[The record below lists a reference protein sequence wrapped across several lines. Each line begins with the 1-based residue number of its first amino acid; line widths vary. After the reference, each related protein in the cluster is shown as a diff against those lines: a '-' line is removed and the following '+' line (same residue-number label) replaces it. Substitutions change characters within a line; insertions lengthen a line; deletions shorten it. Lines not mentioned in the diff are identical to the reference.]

1 MNGAEKTS
9 KMNVDASKLLG
20 VSSLG
25 VKVGLK
31 TNAVSARS
39 IGTAVGAKGGKV

>member
-1 MNGAEKTS
+1 MSGAEKTS
-9 KMNVDASKLLG
+9 KMNIDASKLLG

-31 TNAVSARS
+31 TNAASARS
-39 IGTAVGAKGGKV
+39 IGTAVGTKGVKI